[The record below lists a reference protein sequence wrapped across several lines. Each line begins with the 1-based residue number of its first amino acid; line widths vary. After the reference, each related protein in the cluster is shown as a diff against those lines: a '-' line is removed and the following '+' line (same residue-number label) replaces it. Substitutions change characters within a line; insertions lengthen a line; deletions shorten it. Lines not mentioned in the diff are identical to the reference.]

1 MPRLVPIPED
11 FATADTVWEAFE
23 EHLSDQGITPYP
35 AQEEAILAVLAGD
48 NAIVATPTG
57 SGKSTVALAA
67 LYYALSTG
75 RTAYYTAPL
84 KALVSEKFFS
94 LVEALGA
101 ENVGMVTGDTAVN
114 ADAPVICATA
124 EILANHALRR
134 GAELDVALVVMDEF
148 HYFGDPQRGWAWQVP
163 LLELPQTQ
171 FVLMSATL
179 GDTSEIERRLTELTG
194 RDTAYIGSAERPVP
208 LEFEY
213 SEKSLLDK
221 LAELVRE
228 GRAPVY
234 VVSFVQ
240 ARTVELAQS
249 ILSANLTSREQRER
263 IAEEVRGFR
272 FGKGFGQTLRRLVL
286 AGVGV
291 HHAGML
297 PRYRRLVEHLALAG
311 LLNVVCGTDTL
322 GVGINV
328 PIRTVLLT
336 SLTKFDGRRVRQL
349 QVREF
354 QQIAGRAG
362 RAGFDSVGYVVAQA
376 PEHEI
381 ENAVALAKA
390 GDDPKKRRKVRRKQ
404 APEGFVGW
412 SQQTFAKLVE
422 GTPEVLRSHMRITHS
437 TIVNLLARPHA
448 GVHTIRDFIER
459 THESRERQLDLMQR
473 GLQIGRTLLAGGVI
487 ERVEGTNGRI
497 EYRLHADLG
506 PDFALNQPLSPFALA
521 ALDLFDGE
529 GQSWPMDALS
539 VIEATTQIQYHILRG
554 QLDRIKGDELA
565 ALKADGVEYAE
576 RMAILDELDVP
587 RPNRD
592 VLEEAFEAYAASAP
606 WVREI
611 GIEPKAIVADMIEQS
626 MNFSQFVAY
635 YGLARAEGGLLR
647 YLLDVYRGLTQTV
660 PADRR
665 GEELSHV
672 IAWLGDL
679 VVRVDS
685 SLVEEWEKLADPGEV
700 LAEEALTALR
710 ETFTSDRRRFS
721 AAVRNALF
729 HRVLLAERAAYR
741 TLGDMDGAD
750 GWGAREWE
758 DAIEDFYE
766 EYGELGI
773 DQAARSPRLVQIADG
788 PGEREWTV
796 RQTLADP
803 QGDHDWAIT
812 AIVDLD
818 ASDEAGEVVL
828 RIEDVGPLTEG

>member
-1 MPRLVPIPED
+1 VPRLVPIPED

-23 EHLSDQGITPYP
+23 EHLRDQGITPYP
-35 AQEEAILAVLAGD
+35 AQEEAILTVLAGD

-67 LYYALSTG
+67 LYYAVSTG

-124 EILANHALRR
+124 EILANHALRQ

-179 GDTSEIERRLTELTG
+179 GDTTEIERRLTELTG
-194 RDTAYIGSAERPVP
+194 RDTACISSAERPVP

-213 SEKSLLDK
+213 SQKPLLDK
-221 LAELVRE
+221 LSELVRE
-228 GRAPVY
+228 DRAPVY

-249 ILSANLTSREQRER
+249 ILSANLTSREQRDR

-272 FGKGFGQTLRRLVL
+272 FGKGFGETLRRLVL
-286 AGVGV
+286 GGVGV

-297 PRYRRLVEHLALAG
+297 PRYRRLVEHLALTG
-311 LLNVVCGTDTL
+311 LLSVVCGTDTL

-336 SLTKFDGRRVRQL
+336 SLTKYDGRRVRQL

-354 QQIAGRAG
+354 LQIAGRAG

-381 ENAVALAKA
+381 ENVQALAKA
-390 GDDPKKRRKVRRKQ
+390 GDDPKKRKKVRKKQ

-412 SQQTFAKLVE
+412 SEQTFRKLVD
-422 GTPEVLRSHMRITHS
+422 GTPELLRSHMRITHS

-448 GVHTIRDFIER
+448 GVDTVRDFIER
-459 THESRERQLDLMQR
+459 THESRDRQLDLMLR
-473 GLQIGRTLLAGGVI
+473 ALQIGRTLLAGGVV
-487 ERVEGTNGRI
+487 ERVEVPGGA
-497 EYRLHADLG
+497 EYRLSEELG

-521 ALDLFDGE
+521 ALDLFDPEGE
-529 GQSWPMDALS
+529 SWALDALS

-554 QLDRIKGDELA
+554 QLDRIRGEELA
-565 ALKADGVEYAE
+565 ALKAEGVEYTE
-576 RMAILDELDVP
+576 RMAILDEIDVP
-587 RPNRD
+587 RPNRE

-611 GIEPKAIVADMIEQS
+611 GIEPKAIVADMISQS

-635 YGLARAEGGLLR
+635 YGLARVEGGLLR
-647 YLLDVYRGLTQTV
+647 YLLDVVRGLTQTV
-660 PADRR
+660 PVDRR
-665 GEELSHV
+665 GEELES
-672 IAWLGDL
+672 IITWLSDL

-685 SLVEEWEKLADPGEV
+685 SLVEEWEKLTDPTEAV
-700 LAEEALTALR
+700 PEEALTALR
-710 ETFTSDRRRFS
+710 QTFTSDRRRFA

-741 TLGDMDGAD
+741 ALGDLDSGS

-773 DQAARSPRLVQIADG
+773 DQAARSPRLVQIEDG
-788 PGEREWTV
+788 PGAREWTA
-796 RQTLADP
+796 RQILSDP

-812 AIVDLD
+812 AVVDLD
-818 ASDEAGEVVL
+818 ASDEAGEAVL
-828 RIEDVGPLTEG
+828 RIESVGPLTGS